1 MFTFILIIILI
12 SLLIRYFLPYL
23 LPRLFTYW
31 IKKQQKGFEK
41 QRNASAAGKSNL
53 RYDATSNKSNIPG
66 NVGEYVD
73 FEEIDNK

>member
-12 SLLIRYFLPYL
+12 SLLLRYFMPYL
-23 LPRLFTYW
+23 LPRLFAYW
-31 IKKQQKGFEK
+31 IKKQQQGFEK
-41 QRNASAAGKSNL
+41 QRNAASSGKTNL
-53 RYDATSNKSNIPG
+53 QYDAKNNTSNIPG